1 VAGQLDPR
9 RTEKAALRRE
19 VLAARDALT
28 AAMREA
34 ASEKISQQI
43 LALDAW
49 KNARTVLAY
58 LSFGSEFI
66 TDELITDAKARGK
79 QLVLPRVDPAS
90 RTLVLHAVSDSVSEV
105 QSGVW
110 GIREPRPERPMVPSG
125 QIDFVLVP
133 GVAFTPA
140 CARLGYGGGFY
151 DRLIA
156 GFEQRPPLV
165 AAAFAL
171 QMRDRL
177 PQSSHDQG
185 IDLVVTEDAVYCGC

>member
-1 VAGQLDPR
+1 MTA
-9 RTEKAALRRE
+9 TTRE
-19 VLAARDALT
+19 VF
-28 AAMREA
+28 
-34 ASEKISQQI
+34 SEKISQQI

-49 KNARTVLAY
+49 KQARTVLAY
-58 LSFGSEFI
+58 LSFGSEYI
-66 TDELITDAKARGK
+66 TDGLIADAEARGK

-90 RTLVLHAVSDSVSEV
+90 RALVLHAVSDTVSEV
-105 QSGVW
+105 QAGVW
-110 GIREPRPERPMVPSG
+110 GIREPRPEQPVVPAE

-156 GFEQRPPLV
+156 GFGQRPPLV

-171 QMRDRL
+171 QMRDKL
-177 PQSSHDQG
+177 PLSGQDQG
-185 IDLVVTEDAVYCGC
+185 IDLVVTEDAAYCGC

>member
-1 VAGQLDPR
+1 MAGQLDPLR
-9 RTEKAALRRE
+9 SEKAALRRE

-28 AAMREA
+28 PTTREA
-34 ASEKISQQI
+34 FSEKISQQI

-49 KNARTVLAY
+49 KQARTVLAY
-58 LSFGSEFI
+58 LSFGSEYI
-66 TDELITDAKARGK
+66 TDGLITDAKARGK
-79 QLVLPRVDPAS
+79 QLVLPRVDRAS
-90 RTLVLHAVSDSVSEV
+90 RTLVLHAVSDTVSEV
-105 QSGVW
+105 QAGVW
-110 GIREPRPERPMVPSG
+110 GIREPRPEQPVVPSE

-156 GFEQRPPLV
+156 GFGQRPPLV

-171 QMRDRL
+171 QMRDKL
-177 PQSSHDQG
+177 PLSGQDQG
-185 IDLVVTEDAVYCGC
+185 IDLVVTEDAAYCGC